1 MKFAP
6 NGIGYLLACLLAC
19 TSCSDSKTEHELTD
33 DAHRLSSVPTRAV
46 GERPVRLAPTT
57 PSSDSPVVMSVTPDN
72 IEALHLLDSVS
83 GTLRPAS
90 RDDSALQVTGRQIKL
105 IDPDQLMVIFFE
117 LEADDFVSVRARL
130 DVQSGLVTSEPCQ
143 SLRLIR
149 LRELDD
155 GESLQSLRAE
165 GGLPKSEGRRTPLG
179 KAILHIN
186 KKNRELSLAR
196 WASPPAADGL
206 ATARKVLPQSD
217 QPTLWAA
224 VLAGDSA
231 HPIALGN
238 LQVVHKPVFE
248 RLSDR
253 LLIPTTKENTAAT
266 WVDLKVGGEQ
276 RTSLIVPPGISETL
290 EVEIP
295 TGASRLSF
303 GVCVPPGQPFGARTR
318 WFVEREDDDW
328 RQLASGE
335 LTVRSQQPL
344 RIHVQDIDAPWPE
357 SPEGPDRTRLRF
369 RVEGN
374 APVAFGAPVLLAPA
388 AAAEPRPPNLLLIS
402 LDTLRADHLGC
413 YGYER
418 PTSPFLDAFADR
430 ATLFTDAQTVAPYTL
445 PSHVSLF
452 TGLLPPSHGVLDGG
466 TDRLDATV
474 VPYLPKLLADAGWV
488 TAAFTGG
495 GFVSSDYGFAAG
507 FDRFAILDPLLN
519 MPAAQD
525 RMGTAAVQRW
535 IDRHHDTPWFLFLHS
550 FATHDY
556 APPEEDFALFDTR
569 AGPPSER
576 RELALFPGPDGH
588 KHADPTPEQVEDMR
602 NLYDASIRYADRMIG
617 QLLDSL
623 EQNGR
628 LDNTFVVITS
638 DHGEEFGEH
647 RGMKHARSLHREML
661 HVPLIV
667 RIPGQTEAHIVR
679 DPVSLTDL
687 FPTLLELMG
696 LPPTRSVDGR
706 TIAPLLPDGNRR
718 TSDLAAPILLGH
730 IDTHTSRRSSL
741 QVGPLKIIRGDMS
754 DTLEFPASTPWLLY
768 DVREDP
774 GETIDL
780 SGQRP
785 EDLATLRQHLET
797 LEAGLRTQAA
807 PGTLEEVDEAVL
819 EQLRA
824 LGYVR

>member
-1 MKFAP
+1 MEFVPKR
-6 NGIGYLLACLLAC
+6 IGALLACLMAC
-19 TSCSDSKTEHELTD
+19 TGCGDPEAAHELTGN
-33 DAHRLSSVPTRAV
+33 ANHLSNVPTRAAA
-46 GERPVRLAPTT
+46 EHPVRLARNART
-57 PSSDSPVVMSVTPDN
+57 SDSPVVMSVTPDN
-72 IEALHLLDSVS
+72 LEALELLDSVS

-90 RDDSALQVTGRQIKL
+90 PDDEALRVSDRQIEL
-105 IDPDQLMVIFFE
+105 MQSDQLMVIFFE
-117 LEADDFVSVRARL
+117 LEAADAVSIRARL
-130 DVQSGLVTSEPCQ
+130 DVNPELVTSEPCRG
-143 SLRLIR
+143 LRLIR

-165 GGLPKSEGRRTPLG
+165 GGLPRSGERREPLG
-179 KAILHIN
+179 KAILRI
-186 KKNRELSLAR
+186 REKAHEFSLAR
-196 WASPPAADGL
+196 WASPLAADGL
-206 ATARKVLPQSD
+206 ATARKILPQSD

-231 HPIALGN
+231 HPVALGN
-238 LQVVHKPVFE
+238 LQVVHKSVFE

-253 LLIPTTKENTAAT
+253 LLVPTTKESTVAT

-276 RTSLIVPPGISETL
+276 RASLIVPPGISETL

-295 TGASRLSF
+295 TGATRLSF

-318 WFVEREDDDW
+318 WFVEREDDNW
-328 RQLASGE
+328 RELASGE
-335 LTVRSQQPL
+335 LTVQSQKPL

-357 SPEGPDRTRLRF
+357 SPEGPDRARLRF
-369 RVEGN
+369 RVEGD

-388 AAAEPRPPNLLLIS
+388 AKPRPPNLLLIS

-452 TGLLPPSHGVLDGG
+452 TGLLPPSHGILDGG

-495 GFVSSDYGFAAG
+495 GFVSPDYGFAAG

-519 MPAAQD
+519 RQAAQE
-525 RMGTAAVQRW
+525 RMGTAAVYHW
-535 IDRHHDTPWFLFLHS
+535 IERHQDMPWFLFLHS

-556 APPEEDFALFDTR
+556 APPEQDFALFDTR
-569 AGPPSER
+569 TGPPSKR
-576 RELALFPGPDGH
+576 RGLAPFPGPDGR
-588 KHADPTPEQVEDMR
+588 KDVEPTSEQLEDMV
-602 NLYDASIRYADRMIG
+602 NLYDATILYADRKIG

-623 EQNGR
+623 EQGGM
-628 LDNTFVVITS
+628 LDNTFVIITS

-647 RGMKHARSLHREML
+647 GGMRHARSLHREML

-667 RIPGQTEAHIVR
+667 RVPGQTEAHIVR

-696 LPPTRSVDGR
+696 LPTTRPVDGR
-706 TIAPLLPDGNRR
+706 TITTLLPGSDSRA
-718 TSDLAAPILLGH
+718 SDLAVPMLLGH

-754 DTLEFPASTPWLLY
+754 DTLQFPASTPWLLY

-780 SGQRP
+780 SAQRP
-785 EDLATLRQHLET
+785 EDLAGLRRHLET
-797 LEAGLRTQAA
+797 LEAGLRAQAA
-807 PGTLEEVDEAVL
+807 PGSLEEVDEAVL